1 MSWVTPYWIDAAN
14 EELTEMKDA
23 VRDLERILSDMGLQ
37 NLDINSKIRDI
48 DANRDRLEGMVMRMG
63 HDVRLRR
70 EEDHH

>member
-23 VRDLERILSDMGLQ
+23 VRDLQRILSDMGLQ

-48 DANRDRLEGMVMRMG
+48 DANRDRLEGMVRRMG
-63 HDVRLRR
+63 HDVRVRR

>member
-37 NLDINSKIRDI
+37 NLNINLKIRDI
-48 DANRDRLEGMVMRMG
+48 DANRDRLDGMVRRMG
-63 HDVRLRR
+63 YDVRVRR

>member
-48 DANRDRLEGMVMRMG
+48 DANRDRLEGMVRRMG
-63 HDVRLRR
+63 HDVRVRR